1 MRRRLLTFDPS
12 PMMVVSFFRQK
23 AYAMSRTLHPLFTAL
38 LVMVAIG
45 LAAAFPFRATA
56 DEGFSAKQKSAIDAM
71 IQDYIMKNPQVIL
84 DAVQQHQERE
94 AAAEQ
99 ARQQAQ
105 LHVMKEQI
113 KQSKTSP
120 VGGNPE
126 GDVTIV
132 EFFDYNCG
140 YCKRV
145 HGTVADVLEKDGK
158 VRLVYKELPILGP
171 QSLLAARAALGVFY
185 SAPKKYT
192 EFHDLLMTSRGGLEE
207 QKIMDLAEMAG
218 LKAAAVKKAMD
229 DPRVDQEIQHNLAL
243 AQQLG
248 INGTPAFIIGDT
260 LVPGAIDAQTLSKL
274 ISESRGS

>member
-1 MRRRLLTFDPS
+1 
-12 PMMVVSFFRQK
+12 MMIISFFRQK
-23 AYAMSRTLHPLFTAL
+23 AHAMSRTSHPFFTAL
-38 LVMVAIG
+38 LVMAIVVF
-45 LAAAFPFRATA
+45 AAALPLRATA
-56 DEGFSAKQKSAIDAM
+56 DDGFSAEQKSAIDSI

-105 LHVMKEQI
+105 LKAMNAQI
-113 KQSKTSP
+113 KQAKTSP
-120 VGGNPE
+120 VGGNPD
-126 GDVTIV
+126 GDITIV

-145 HGTVADVLEKDGK
+145 HGTVTDVMEKDGK

-185 SAPKKYT
+185 SAPEKYIA
-192 EFHDLLMTSRGGLEE
+192 FHDLLMTRRGGLEE
-207 QKIMDLAEMAG
+207 QKIMDLAEMAD
-218 LKAAAVKKAMD
+218 LKTADVRKAME
-229 DPRVDQEIQHNLAL
+229 DPRVEQEIQHNLAL

-260 LVPGAIDAQTLSKL
+260 LVPGAIDPATLAKL
-274 ISESRGS
+274 IAENRGS

>member
-120 VGGNPE
+120 
-126 GDVTIV
+126 
-132 EFFDYNCG
+132 
-140 YCKRV
+140 
-145 HGTVADVLEKDGK
+145 GTVADVLEKDGK

-260 LVPGAIDAQTLSKL
+260 LVPGAIDAETLSKL

>member
-1 MRRRLLTFDPS
+1 
-12 PMMVVSFFRQK
+12 
-23 AYAMSRTLHPLFTAL
+23 
-38 LVMVAIG
+38 MVAIG
-45 LAAAFPFRATA
+45 FGAALPLRATA
-56 DEGFSAKQKSAIDAM
+56 DEGFSAKEKSAIDAM

-84 DAVQQHQERE
+84 DAVQQHQERQ

-105 LHVMKEQI
+105 LQVMNEQI

-120 VGGNPE
+120 IGGNPE
-126 GDVTIV
+126 GDITIV

-185 SAPKKYT
+185 SAPEKYT
-192 EFHDLLMTSRGGLEE
+192 AFHDLLMTSRGGLEE

-218 LKAAAVKKAMD
+218 LETTAVKKAMD

-260 LVPGAIDAQTLSKL
+260 LVPGAIDAETLSKL